1 MNHQRFRLAGSGS
14 GMTVSMMNC
23 LIDRPFWITS
33 NKKKPHPEFRDEAF
47 EHSDA
52 SEWAGY

>member
-1 MNHQRFRLAGSGS
+1 LIKAGDAGSGA